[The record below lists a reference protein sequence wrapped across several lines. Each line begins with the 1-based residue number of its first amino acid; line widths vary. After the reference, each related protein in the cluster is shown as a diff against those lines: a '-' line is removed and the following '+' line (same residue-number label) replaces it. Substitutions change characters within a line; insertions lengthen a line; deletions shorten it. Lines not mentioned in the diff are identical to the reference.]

1 MCVFTQWL
9 DSTTKYC
16 VYSQGLD
23 STTKYCVCTHTRT
36 WQQNH
41 VLCVYS
47 HNDLIA
53 QPCIVCTHS
62 LDSTTMY
69 CVCIHSRTWQQNH
82 ALCVYSHKD
91 LTAQPCVV
99 HMFTRQH
106 RLEFQWRTPLTVYHV
121 LYVYAPKRTRM
132 AAVPCIMCIQTKPLP
147 HSHAL
152 CVFNQ
157 GHYHIARYY
166 VYSTKDMTTKPC
178 IMCTQPRTRPH
189 SHGLCV
195 FNQRHD
201 HIGMY
206 SHTWLCISTES
217 ELHQLSYS
225 TYAVSWFVHCYFTIV
240 FISYLFIVL

>member
-1 MCVFTQWL
+1 
-9 DSTTKYC
+9 
-16 VYSQGLD
+16 
-23 STTKYCVCTHTRT
+23 
-36 WQQNH
+36 
-41 VLCVYS
+41 
-47 HNDLIA
+47 
-53 QPCIVCTHS
+53 
-62 LDSTTMY
+62 MY

-147 HSHAL
+147 HRHTL

-178 IMCTQPRTRPH
+178 IMCTQPRTWPQSHVLCALSQGHDH
-189 SHGLCV
+189 SHALYALSQGQDHTVIHYMHSAKDMTTVMYYAHSAKDTTTQSWIMCIQPKTWPHRHV
-195 FNQRHD
+195 FTHMVVYFNWIRTAPIKLFYICCFMVCPLLLYYCFHFLFVYCLVKCC
-201 HIGMY
+201 HI
-206 SHTWLCISTES
+206 
-217 ELHQLSYS
+217 
-225 TYAVSWFVHCYFTIV
+225 
-240 FISYLFIVL
+240 FI